1 MFGAWVSEMER
12 IWKSKSMLIMYLI
25 FILLLSA
32 NLWGGVL
39 NGSANLRFGGG
50 IIELNNLNVP
60 WYMMDGISLVL
71 TLVVLPVIYVN
82 QLSGEIHSGAYR
94 LYVLRPLPRSQILLS
109 KLLALAATTII
120 LIGFT
125 FIFTTAASWLLF
137 PKANMMAL
145 YGSSETVQGVKAV
158 LYSFNFYALYALAS
172 LSKLMF
178 CCVICL
184 LIPRPLVAFITVF
197 ILSFLLYFKIAANL
211 VILADPFQKILLALR
226 PEGYLPFWIYSLGT
240 LIVCSIISFV
250 IWQRKMV

>member
-39 NGSANLRFGGG
+39 NGSTNLRFGEGR
-50 IIELNNLNVP
+50 IELNNLNVP
-60 WYMMDGISLVL
+60 WYMMDRISLVL

-94 LYVLRPLPRSQILLS
+94 LYVLRPLPRFQILLS

-120 LIGFT
+120 LIGFA
-125 FIFTTAASWLLF
+125 FIFVTAASWLLF
-137 PKANMMAL
+137 PKADMMTL
-145 YGSSETVQGVKAV
+145 YGSSESVHGFKAI
-158 LYSFNFYALYALAS
+158 LYSFNFYALYTLAS

-178 CCVICL
+178 CSVVCL
-184 LIPRPLVAFITVF
+184 FISRPFVSFVTIF
-197 ILSFLLYFKIAANL
+197 MLSFLLYFKFAVN
-211 VILADPFQKILLALR
+211 Q
-226 PEGYLPFWIYSLGT
+226 EGLT
-240 LIVCSIISFV
+240 
-250 IWQRKMV
+250 